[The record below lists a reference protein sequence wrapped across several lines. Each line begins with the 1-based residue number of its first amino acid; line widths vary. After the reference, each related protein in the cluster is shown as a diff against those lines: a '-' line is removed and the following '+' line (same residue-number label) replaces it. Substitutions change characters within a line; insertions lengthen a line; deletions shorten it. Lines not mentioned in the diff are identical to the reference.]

1 MQAFPQQQRG
11 HPFQNSLPGVAP
23 LLLRKGLH
31 LPGREALSERKTG
44 FLSGLT
50 LVVACLRSASLLNS
64 VSSVSA
70 PEVASLLNSCSLPLV
85 ARVQLWSNHPP
96 GRAPNHYNLTRQRK
110 KTPDRTLALKT
121 QFLDPSKSFPQ
132 SKMVLTL
139 EMSR

>member
-50 LVVACLRSASLLNS
+50 LVVALVLERWLYELPSSIHVLSVQTDRSDGNTVNSLKFLRD
-64 VSSVSA
+64 
-70 PEVASLLNSCSLPLV
+70 
-85 ARVQLWSNHPP
+85 HPCP
-96 GRAPNHYNLTRQRK
+96 AG
-110 KTPDRTLALKT
+110 
-121 QFLDPSKSFPQ
+121 
-132 SKMVLTL
+132 VI
-139 EMSR
+139 